1 VHASARRNR
10 PAGFALLATLSLLI
24 AGCSSA
30 TKAPEAKLTPPP
42 ITGTPQPPASGRG
55 GMTGLPLSV
64 YNWGDQDIQRD
75 AELRTS
81 LAVSCMHKAG
91 FATFSGDNYQGA
103 EPPDNT
109 TALPAGAWGYL
120 GADIAGV
127 QGFHPPKR
135 SPVRTAPAGTDDSE
149 AFVTARVDC
158 DRQIAEQ
165 LKPPSQAGAEL
176 VNRLF
181 SESLQATGRDS
192 RVTEATRSWA
202 DCMAKSGYH
211 VADPTA
217 PLQQYRGPGSPTG
230 EELATAR
237 ADADCTTRSNLAGV
251 YFAVLAGYQK
261 QQIEQNAAALATQQK
276 AVKDQ
281 AERIARLLAGPGTP

>member
-1 VHASARRNR
+1 
-10 PAGFALLATLSLLI
+10 
-24 AGCSSA
+24 
-30 TKAPEAKLTPPP
+30 
-42 ITGTPQPPASGRG
+42 
-55 GMTGLPLSV
+55 MTGLPLSA

-75 AELRTS
+75 AQLRTS

-91 FATFSGDNYQGA
+91 FAGFSGDNYQGT
-103 EPPDNT
+103 EPPDNA

-135 SPVRTAPAGTDDSE
+135 SQVRTAPAGTDDSE

-165 LKPPSQAGAEL
+165 LKPPSPAGTEL

-202 DCMAKSGYH
+202 DCMARSGYR
-211 VADPTA
+211 VADPTT
-217 PLQQYRGPGSPTG
+217 PLQQYRGPGSPTA

-251 YFAVLAGYQK
+251 WFAVLTGYQK
-261 QQIEQNAAALATQQK
+261 QQIDQNATALAAQQK

-281 AERIARLLAGPGTP
+281 AERIARLLAGSGTS